1 MNIHIFIGP
10 LFYRKKI
17 YIHENLNN
25 PLYSARIFIKI
36 IQIIIFVIQTNFW
49 RPIVQ
54 YFRTKVFPGIGSL
67 FELSFPV
74 QKSLTDPWI
83 NTHTYIDDWIE
94 LKSEF
99 HCSSLFS
106 LSVQRWQRAIGH
118 CLLLSA
124 VSSNPYS
131 SF

>member
-1 MNIHIFIGP
+1 MNIQIFIAP

-83 NTHTYIDDWIE
+83 NMHTCIDD
-94 LKSEF
+94 
-99 HCSSLFS
+99 
-106 LSVQRWQRAIGH
+106 
-118 CLLLSA
+118 
-124 VSSNPYS
+124 
-131 SF
+131 

>member
-1 MNIHIFIGP
+1 MNIQIFIAP

-83 NTHTYIDDWIE
+83 NTHTCIDDWIE